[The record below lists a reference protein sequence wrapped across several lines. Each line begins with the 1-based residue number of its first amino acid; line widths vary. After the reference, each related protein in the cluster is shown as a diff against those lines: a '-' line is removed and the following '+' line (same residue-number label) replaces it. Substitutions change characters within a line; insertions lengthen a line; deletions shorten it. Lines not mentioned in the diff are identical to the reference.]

1 MLFIFRGFA
10 RTFFFFWELGINL
23 AEFSS
28 IIQADWEAS
37 PRWAGASGL
46 FCQWTAIWRVAAR
59 LRTHHLRARPR
70 GLFRCGSIIL
80 SSQTADKSRRLG
92 RLSHRQSAP
101 RMWSSTLQRSV
112 RLGCRTALSKLRGM
126 TSRPCQAG
134 PLWHG
139 AHPPGIVHVGD
150 CATAIS
156 INQNSSALG
165 IRRANYGM
173 TNAQLEV
180 RE

>member
-1 MLFIFRGFA
+1 VTTEGADASRARERGA
-10 RTFFFFWELGINL
+10 AEREGGAYAAVHNRTRGSLKQYL
-23 AEFSS
+23 
-28 IIQADWEAS
+28 QVDWEAS

-126 TSRPCQAG
+126 TSRPVSGRPTVARCPPAG
-134 PLWHG
+134 DR
-139 AHPPGIVHVGD
+139 A
-150 CATAIS
+150 C
-156 INQNSSALG
+156 
-165 IRRANYGM
+165 RRLCYCHFN
-173 TNAQLEV
+173 
-180 RE
+180 